1 MKKILL
7 LPLALLLI
15 SFWGCSGSE
24 VTKSNVLQET
34 TNKKTG
40 IVSELLEEARQNYVM
55 ALKKQ
60 ELNSINE
67 TVEYYESALRI
78 INNLSYYPG
87 IEKNEAYKELE
98 NSIIEDYK
106 SFIDGLSYLPEGVS
120 FAAYEE
126 WMRKAIPEI
135 ELSVK
140 DNEDTRPKLVI
151 PADIPLEVNSHVEQ
165 WLNYFTGK
173 GSDAM
178 RRWLSRSGKY
188 FPMMSQVF
196 KEEGLPLQLLY
207 LSMMESGLNPTA
219 RSWAS
224 AVGLWQFIK
233 STGSLYGLETDFY
246 FDERRDPVKSTY
258 AAAKHLKDLYNS
270 LGDWYL
276 ALAAYNC
283 GEGRVRRAI
292 SRANSYDY
300 WTVRKYLPKETK
312 NYVPIYIAV
321 SMIAMEPEKYGFT
334 DINYE
339 KPYEYDVY
347 TIDGAIDLG
356 YLATCAGTD
365 IQTLIDLNPELTQ
378 LSTPMNYPG
387 GYPLKIP
394 KGTIQMFAENV
405 KNIPESARRNYLVHT
420 VRKGETITRIANRY
434 GVSKYDLADA
444 NNITTKT
451 KLYAG
456 LKLKIPVM
464 VSNTSTDF
472 TENTDTQVASENSSD
487 EYVSPYASLL
497 KESDDKVKNDSTVE
511 VLIQNENDVASNDS
525 DNDEELKSEPI
536 SLQPEGTVPV
546 VYQVK
551 KNDSLL
557 GIADL
562 FNCRVSD
569 LRNWNSI
576 PYTRSIR
583 VGETLTVYVPEAQ
596 KDYYAGLNK
605 ITEQTN
611 KTISNNNS
619 EKASLVYHRIRKG
632 ESLNQIASSYGVT
645 IDQLKDWN
653 NISGNKIYVG
663 RKLKIYT
670 DGRDISTQHR
680 ELVNK
685 TSTNLY
691 KYKVRRGDSLSE
703 IADKFGVSIA
713 ELKKWNGL
721 KGNTIATG
729 KTLKIF
735 SSSTSSSYGDI
746 TTKNTA
752 NLTYYKVNPGETIG
766 QIAEKFK
773 VSTADIRNWNNLSGD
788 KIIAGSRLKI
798 YSNTS
803 VNDIEVE
810 PVGNINN
817 TAGTH
822 IIKKGET
829 ISSIAA
835 LYNISVDELKKLNNL
850 NDDNI
855 QAGGKLIVS
864 TENKNISS
872 TSKAKP
878 DFHIVQK
885 GETLFSISKAYNVPV
900 TRLKTINGL
909 SSSKIKVGDRLRLN

>member
-1 MKKILL
+1 MKKNLL
-7 LPLALLLI
+7 LPLAILI
-15 SFWGCSGSE
+15 LNFWGCSGSE
-24 VTKSNVLQET
+24 VTQTDIKKET
-34 TNKKTG
+34 TTIKTG

-106 SFIDGLSYLPEGVS
+106 NFIDGLSYLPEGVS
-120 FAAYEE
+120 FAAYDE
-126 WMRKAIPEI
+126 WMRKAVPEI
-135 ELSVK
+135 ELSLK
-140 DNEDTRPKLVI
+140 DDDTHPKLVI

-178 RRWLSRSGKY
+178 QRWLSRSGKY

-258 AAAKHLKDLYNS
+258 AAARHLKDLYNS
-270 LGDWYL
+270 LDDWYL

-292 SRANSYDY
+292 NRANSYDY
-300 WTVRKYLPKETK
+300 WTIRKYLPKETR

-334 DINYE
+334 NINYE
-339 KPYEYDVY
+339 KPFEYDVY

-356 YLATCAGTD
+356 YLATCANTD
-365 IQTLIDLNPELTQ
+365 LQTLIDLNPELTQ

-394 KGTIQMFAENV
+394 KGTIHQFAESI

-420 VRKGETITRIANRY
+420 VKKGETIAKIANRY
-434 GVSKYDLADA
+434 GVSKFDLADA

-464 VSNTSTDF
+464 VSYTQTDYA
-472 TENTDTQVASENSSD
+472 ENTDTQIALDNEND
-487 EYVSPYASLL
+487 EYVSPYASLI
-497 KESDDKVKNDSTVE
+497 KENSETSGNESIVE
-511 VLIQNENDVASNDS
+511 ELIQNESEFANNSNTV
-525 DNDEELKSEPI
+525 EEVKQES
-536 SLQPEGTVPV
+536 STLQPEGTVPV
-546 VYQVK
+546 KYQVK

-569 LRNWNSI
+569 IRNWNSI
-576 PYTRSIR
+576 PYTRSVK
-583 VGETLTVYVPEAQ
+583 VGESLTIFVPEDK
-596 KDYYAGLNK
+596 KDYYASLDK
-605 ITEQTN
+605 KSEITSRT
-611 KTISNNNS
+611 TSNTNS
-619 EKASLVYHRIRKG
+619 EKSALVYHRIQKG
-632 ESLNQIASSYGVT
+632 ETLNQIASSYGVT
-645 IDQLKDWN
+645 PDQLRDWN
-653 NISGNKIYVG
+653 DISGNKIYVG

-670 DGRDISTQHR
+670 DGRSSTKSKS
-680 ELVNK
+680 ELVSNA
-685 TSTNLY
+685 STNLY

-703 IADKFGVSIA
+703 IADKFGVTIA
-713 ELKKWNGL
+713 ELKKWNGI
-721 KGNTIATG
+721 KGNSIAAG

-735 SSSTSSSYGDI
+735 SSSSTSSYGDI
-746 TTKNTA
+746 TTKNSS

-773 VSTADIRNWNNLSGD
+773 VKISDIQNWNNLSSN

-798 YSNTS
+798 YSSTS
-803 VNDIEVE
+803 VNDIDVE
-810 PVGNINN
+810 PVKNSNN
-817 TAGTH
+817 SAGTH
-822 IIKKGET
+822 IIKRGET
-829 ISSIAA
+829 ISSIAN
-835 LYNISVDELKKLNNL
+835 LYNVSVSDLRKWNNL
-850 NDDNI
+850 DDDNI
-855 QAGGKLIVS
+855 RAGDKLIISSDNQNSVS
-864 TENKNISS
+864 T
-872 TSKAKP
+872 TKAKP
-878 DFHIVQK
+878 TFHIVQRN
-885 GETLFSISKAYNVPV
+885 ETLFSISKLYNIPV
-900 TRLKTINGL
+900 TRLKSLNGL
-909 SSSKIKVGDRLRLN
+909 TSSNIKVGERLRLN

>member
-7 LPLALLLI
+7 LPFALLILN
-15 SFWGCSGSE
+15 FWGCSGSE
-24 VTKSNVLQET
+24 VTQTELKQET
-34 TNKKTG
+34 NVSKTG

-67 TVEYYESALRI
+67 TVEFYESALRI

-98 NSIIEDYK
+98 NSIIDDYK
-106 SFIDGLSYLPEGVS
+106 NFIDGLSYLPEGVS
-120 FAAYEE
+120 FAAYDE
-126 WMRKAIPEI
+126 WMRKAVPEI
-135 ELSVK
+135 ELSLK
-140 DNEDTRPKLVI
+140 DDDTHPKLVI
-151 PADIPLEVNSHVEQ
+151 PADIPLEVNSYVEQ

-300 WTVRKYLPKETK
+300 WTVRKYLPKETR

-334 DINYE
+334 NINYE

-347 TIDGAIDLG
+347 TVEGAIDLG
-356 YLATCAGTD
+356 YLATCANTD
-365 IQTLIDLNPELTQ
+365 LQTLIDLNPELTQ

-394 KGTIQMFAENV
+394 RGTIQQFAENI

-420 VRKGETITRIANRY
+420 VRKGETITKIANRY
-434 GVSKYDLADA
+434 GVSKFDLADA

-464 VSNTSTDF
+464 VASTQTDY
-472 TENTDTQVASENSSD
+472 TENTDTQIASDNGND
-487 EYVSPYASLL
+487 EYISPYASLL
-497 KESDDKVKNDSTVE
+497 KNDSEKSSNEENTVE
-511 VLIQNENDVASNDS
+511 QLTQNENEIASNDV
-525 DNDEELKSEPI
+525 NTDEEIKQEASI
-536 SLQPEGTVPV
+536 LQPEGTVPV
-546 VYQVK
+546 TYQVK

-569 LRNWNSI
+569 IRNWNSI
-576 PYTRSIR
+576 PYTRSIK
-583 VGETLTVYVPEAQ
+583 VGETLTIFVPENQ
-596 KDYYAGLNK
+596 KDYYASLDK
-605 ITEQTN
+605 TTEITSKTN
-611 KTISNNNS
+611 SNNS
-619 EKASLVYHRIRKG
+619 EKSALVYHRIKKG
-632 ESLNQIASSYGVT
+632 ETLNQIASSYGVT
-645 IDQLKDWN
+645 TDQLRDWN
-653 NISGNKIYVG
+653 DINGNKIYVG

-670 DGRDISTQHR
+670 DGRAPNKSRT
-680 ELVNK
+680 ELVSN
-685 TSTNLY
+685 TSTNLF
-691 KYKVRRGDSLSE
+691 KYKVKRGDSLSE
-703 IADKFGVSIA
+703 IADKFGVSVA

-721 KGNTIATG
+721 KGNSIAAG

-735 SSSTSSSYGDI
+735 SSSSSSSYGDI
-746 TTKNTA
+746 TTKNSS

-773 VSTADIRNWNNLSGD
+773 VKISDIQNWNNLSGN

-798 YSNTS
+798 YSNAS
-803 VNDIEVE
+803 VNDIDVE
-810 PVGNINN
+810 PVRNSNN
-817 TAGTH
+817 SSGTH
-822 IIKKGET
+822 IIRKGET
-829 ISSIAA
+829 IISIAA
-835 LYNISVDELKKLNNL
+835 LYNISVSDLRKWNNL
-850 NDDNI
+850 TSDNI
-855 QAGGKLIVS
+855 QIGDKLIVS
-864 TENKNISS
+864 SENKNVT

-878 DFHIVQK
+878 DYHIVQK
-885 GETLFSISKAYNVPV
+885 GETLFSISKFYNVPV
-900 TRLKTINGL
+900 TRLKSLNGL
-909 SSSKIKVGDRLRLN
+909 TSSNIKVGERLRLN

>member
-7 LPLALLLI
+7 LPFALLILN
-15 SFWGCSGSE
+15 FGGCSGSE
-24 VTKSNVLQET
+24 VTQSEIKQEIKSS
-34 TNKKTG
+34 KTG
-40 IVSELLEEARQNYVM
+40 IVSELLEEARQNYVL

-106 SFIDGLSYLPEGVS
+106 NFIDGLSYLPEGVS
-120 FAAYEE
+120 FAAYDE
-126 WMRKAIPEI
+126 WMKKAVPEI
-135 ELSVK
+135 ELSIK
-140 DNEDTRPKLVI
+140 EDDTQPKLVI
-151 PADIPLEVNSHVEQ
+151 PADIPLEVNSYVEQ

-258 AAAKHLKDLYNS
+258 AAARHLKDLYNS

-300 WTVRKYLPKETK
+300 WTIRKYLPKETR

-321 SMIAMEPEKYGFT
+321 SIIAMDPEKYGFT
-334 DINYE
+334 NINYE

-347 TIDGAIDLG
+347 TIEGAIDLG

-365 IQTLIDLNPELTQ
+365 LQTLVDLNPELTQ

-394 KGTIQMFAENV
+394 RGTINQFAENI

-420 VRKGETITRIANRY
+420 VRKGETITKIANRY
-434 GVSKYDLADA
+434 GVSKFDLADA

-456 LKLKIPVM
+456 LKLKIPVL
-464 VSNTSTDF
+464 VNSTQSDF
-472 TENTDTQVASENSSD
+472 TENTDTEIASDNESD
-487 EYVSPYASLL
+487 DYVSPYVSLI
-497 KESDDKVKNDSTVE
+497 KETPDNNSEPTVE
-511 VLIQNENDVASNDS
+511 DLTQNNNDIASNDVNS
-525 DNDEELKSEPI
+525 EEEI
-536 SLQPEGTVPV
+536 QQEQTSLQPEGTAAVT
-546 VYQVK
+546 YKVK

-569 LRNWNSI
+569 IRNWNSI
-576 PYTRSIR
+576 PYTRSVK
-583 VGETLTVYVPEAQ
+583 VGETLTIYVPEAQ
-596 KDYYAGLNK
+596 KDYYASLDK
-605 ITEQTN
+605 TTEISSSNTN
-611 KTISNNNS
+611 SKNS
-619 EKASLVYHRIRKG
+619 ERSSLVYHKIRRG
-632 ESLNQIASSYGVT
+632 ETLNQIASAYGVT
-645 IDQLKDWN
+645 TNQLRDWN
-653 NISGNKIYVG
+653 DISGNKIYVG

-670 DGRDISTQHR
+670 DGRVKENKTN
-680 ELVNK
+680 LVNN
-685 TSTNLY
+685 TSTSIY
-691 KYKVRRGDSLSE
+691 KYKVKRGDSLGE
-703 IADKFGVSIA
+703 IAEKFGVSIA
-713 ELKKWNGL
+713 ELKKWNGI
-721 KGNTIATG
+721 KGNSIVAG

-746 TTKNTA
+746 TTKSNS

-773 VSTADIRNWNNLSGD
+773 VKISDIRNWNNIYGD

-798 YSNTS
+798 YSNVSAGDIDLES
-803 VNDIEVE
+803 VKNT
-810 PVGNINN
+810 NN
-817 TAGTH
+817 TIGTH
-822 IIKKGET
+822 IIRKGET

-835 LYNISVDELKKLNNL
+835 LYGVTIADLKKWNNL
-850 NDDNI
+850 NDDKI
-855 QAGGKLIVS
+855 QVGEKLVVS
-864 TENKNISS
+864 AENKNSATKTSS
-872 TSKAKP
+872 KP
-878 DFHIVQK
+878 DFHIVQR
-885 GETLFSISKAYNVPV
+885 GETLYSISKFYNIPV
-900 TRLKTINGL
+900 TRLKTLNGL
-909 SSSKIKVGDRLRLN
+909 RSSKIKVGEKLRLN

>member
-7 LPLALLLI
+7 LPFALLILN
-15 SFWGCSGSE
+15 FWGCSGSE
-24 VTKSNVLQET
+24 VTQSELKQET
-34 TNKKTG
+34 NVSKTG

-67 TVEYYESALRI
+67 TVEFYESALRI

-98 NSIIEDYK
+98 NSIIDDYK
-106 SFIDGLSYLPEGVS
+106 NFIDGLSYLPEGVS
-120 FAAYEE
+120 FAAYDE
-126 WMRKAIPEI
+126 WMRKAVPEI
-135 ELSVK
+135 ELSLK
-140 DNEDTRPKLVI
+140 DEDNHPKLVI
-151 PADIPLEVNSHVEQ
+151 PADIPLEVNSYVEQ

-300 WTVRKYLPKETK
+300 WTLRKYLPKETR

-334 DINYE
+334 NINYE

-347 TIDGAIDLG
+347 TVEGAIDLG
-356 YLATCAGTD
+356 YLATCANTD
-365 IQTLIDLNPELTQ
+365 LQTLIDLNPELTQ

-394 KGTIQMFAENV
+394 RGTIQQFAENI

-420 VRKGETITRIANRY
+420 VRKGETITKIANRY

-464 VSNTSTDF
+464 VTSTQTDY
-472 TENTDTQVASENSSD
+472 TENTDTQIASDNGND

-497 KESDDKVKNDSTVE
+497 KNDSESNNEENTVE
-511 VLIQNENDVASNDS
+511 QLKQNENELASNDV
-525 DNDEELKSEPI
+525 NTDEEIKQEASI
-536 SLQPEGTVPV
+536 LQPEGTVPV
-546 VYQVK
+546 TYQVK

-569 LRNWNSI
+569 IRNWNSI
-576 PYTRSIR
+576 PYTRSIK
-583 VGETLTVYVPEAQ
+583 VGETLTIFVPENQ
-596 KDYYAGLNK
+596 KDYYASLDK
-605 ITEQTN
+605 TTEITSKTN
-611 KTISNNNS
+611 SNNL
-619 EKASLVYHRIRKG
+619 EKSALVYHRIKKG
-632 ESLNQIASSYGVT
+632 ETLNQIASSYGVT
-645 IDQLKDWN
+645 TDQLKDWN
-653 NISGNKIYVG
+653 DINGNKIYVG

-670 DGRDISTQHR
+670 DGRNSNNPRT
-680 ELVNK
+680 ELVSN

-691 KYKVRRGDSLSE
+691 KYKVKRGDSLSE
-703 IADKFGVSIA
+703 IADKFGVSVA
-713 ELKKWNGL
+713 ELKKWNRL
-721 KGNTIATG
+721 KGNSIVAG

-735 SSSTSSSYGDI
+735 SSTTSSSYGDI
-746 TTKNTA
+746 TTKNSS

-773 VSTADIRNWNNLSGD
+773 VKISDIQNWNNLSGN

-798 YSNTS
+798 YSNTNLS
-803 VNDIEVE
+803 DIEVE
-810 PVGNINN
+810 SVRNSNN
-817 TAGTH
+817 ASGTH
-822 IIKKGET
+822 IIRRGET

-835 LYNISVDELKKLNNL
+835 LYNISVSDLKKWNNL
-850 NDDNI
+850 TDDNI
-855 QAGGKLIVS
+855 QIGDKLIVS
-864 TENKNISS
+864 SDNKNLV
-872 TSKAKP
+872 TKTKAKP
-878 DFHIVQK
+878 DYHIVQR
-885 GETLFSISKAYNVPV
+885 GETLFSISKFYNIPV
-900 TRLKTINGL
+900 TRLKSLNGL
-909 SSSKIKVGDRLRLN
+909 TSSNIKIGERLRLN

>member
-7 LPLALLLI
+7 LPFALLILN
-15 SFWGCSGSE
+15 FWGCSGSE
-24 VTKSNVLQET
+24 VTQTELKQET
-34 TNKKTG
+34 NVSKTG

-67 TVEYYESALRI
+67 TVEFYESALRI

-98 NSIIEDYK
+98 NSIIDDYK
-106 SFIDGLSYLPEGVS
+106 NFIDGLSYLPEGVS
-120 FAAYEE
+120 FAAYDE
-126 WMRKAIPEI
+126 WMRKAVPEI
-135 ELSVK
+135 ELSLK
-140 DNEDTRPKLVI
+140 DEDTHPKLVI
-151 PADIPLEVNSHVEQ
+151 PADIPLEVNSYVEQ
-165 WLNYFTGK
+165 WLSYFTGK

-258 AAAKHLKDLYNS
+258 AAARHLKDLYNS

-300 WTVRKYLPKETK
+300 WTVRKYLPKETR

-334 DINYE
+334 NINYE

-347 TIDGAIDLG
+347 TVEGAIDLG
-356 YLATCAGTD
+356 YLATCANTD
-365 IQTLIDLNPELTQ
+365 LQTLIDLNPELTQ

-394 KGTIQMFAENV
+394 RGTIQQFAENI

-420 VRKGETITRIANRY
+420 VRKGETITKIANRY
-434 GVSKYDLADA
+434 GVSKFDLADA

-464 VSNTSTDF
+464 VTSTQTDY
-472 TENTDTQVASENSSD
+472 TENTDTQIASDNGND

-497 KESDDKVKNDSTVE
+497 KNDSE
-511 VLIQNENDVASNDS
+511 NSSNEENTIEQLTQKENEIASNDV
-525 DNDEELKSEPI
+525 NTDEEIKQEDLI
-536 SLQPEGTVPV
+536 LQPEGTVPV
-546 VYQVK
+546 TYQVK

-569 LRNWNSI
+569 IRNWNSI
-576 PYTRSIR
+576 PYTRSIK
-583 VGETLTVYVPEAQ
+583 VGETLTIFVPENQ
-596 KDYYAGLNK
+596 KDYYASLDK
-605 ITEQTN
+605 TTEITSKTN
-611 KTISNNNS
+611 SNSS
-619 EKASLVYHRIRKG
+619 EKSALVYHLIRKG
-632 ESLNQIASSYGVT
+632 ETLNQIASSYGVT
-645 IDQLKDWN
+645 TDQLRDWN
-653 NISGNKIYVG
+653 DINGNKIYVG

-670 DGRDISTQHR
+670 DGRAPNKSRT
-680 ELVNK
+680 ELVSN

-691 KYKVRRGDSLSE
+691 KYKVKRGDSLSE
-703 IADKFGVSIA
+703 IADKFGVSVA

-721 KGNTIATG
+721 KGNSIAAG

-735 SSSTSSSYGDI
+735 SSSSSSSYGDI
-746 TTKNTA
+746 TTKNSS
-752 NLTYYKVNPGETIG
+752 NLTYYKVNPGESIG
-766 QIAEKFK
+766 QIADKFK
-773 VSTADIRNWNNLSGD
+773 VKISDIQNWNNLTGN

-798 YSNTS
+798 YSNAS
-803 VNDIEVE
+803 VNDIDVE
-810 PVGNINN
+810 PVRNSNN
-817 TAGTH
+817 SSGTH
-822 IIKKGET
+822 IIRKGET
-829 ISSIAA
+829 INSIAA
-835 LYNISVDELKKLNNL
+835 LYNISVSDLRKWNNL
-850 NDDNI
+850 TNDNI
-855 QAGGKLIVS
+855 QIGDKLIVS
-864 TENKNISS
+864 SEIKNVT
-872 TSKAKP
+872 TSKSKP
-878 DFHIVQK
+878 DYHIVQK
-885 GETLFSISKAYNVPV
+885 GETLFSISKFYNVPV
-900 TRLKTINGL
+900 TRLKSLNGL
-909 SSSKIKVGDRLRLN
+909 TSSNIKVGERLRLN

>member
-7 LPLALLLI
+7 LPFAFI
-15 SFWGCSGSE
+15 VINFWGCSGSE
-24 VTKSNVLQET
+24 VTQSDVKQET
-34 TNKKTG
+34 TISKIG

-106 SFIDGLSYLPEGVS
+106 NFIDGLSYLPEGVS
-120 FAAYEE
+120 FAAYDE
-126 WMRKAIPEI
+126 WMRKAVPEI

-140 DNEDTRPKLVI
+140 DEDTQPKLII
-151 PADIPLEVNSHVEQ
+151 PADIPLEVNSYVEQ

-300 WTVRKYLPKETK
+300 WTIRKYLPKETR

-347 TIDGAIDLG
+347 TLEGAIDLG
-356 YLATCAGTD
+356 YLATCANTD
-365 IQTLIDLNPELTQ
+365 LQTLIDLNPELTQ

-394 KGTIQMFAENV
+394 KGTINQFAENI
-405 KNIPESARRNYLVHT
+405 KNIPETARRNYLVHT
-420 VRKGETITRIANRY
+420 VRKGETITKIANRY

-464 VSNTSTDF
+464 VTNQQNDY
-472 TENTDTQVASENSSD
+472 TENSDTQVASDNGSD
-487 EYVSPYASLL
+487 DYVSPYASLI
-497 KESDDKVKNDSTVE
+497 KEDSEKSINETTVE
-511 VLIQNENDVASNDS
+511 NLSQNENDIASNDV
-525 DNDEELKSEPI
+525 NTDEEINQETS

-546 VYQVK
+546 TYQVK

-569 LRNWNSI
+569 IRNWNSI
-576 PYTRSIR
+576 PYTRSIK
-583 VGETLTVYVPEAQ
+583 VGETLTIFVPENQ
-596 KDYYAGLNK
+596 KDYYASLDK
-605 ITEQTN
+605 TTEITSKTN
-611 KTISNNNS
+611 SNIS
-619 EKASLVYHRIRKG
+619 EKSALVYHRIRKG
-632 ESLNQIASSYGVT
+632 ETLNQIASSYGVT
-645 IDQLKDWN
+645 TDQLRDWN
-653 NISGNKIYVG
+653 DINGNKIYVG

-670 DGRDISTQHR
+670 DGRTT
-680 ELVNK
+680 NK
-685 TSTNLY
+685 SKTEIVSYTSTNLY

-721 KGNTIATG
+721 KGNSIAAG

-735 SSSTSSSYGDI
+735 SSSSSSSYGDI
-746 TTKNTA
+746 TTKNSS

-773 VSTADIRNWNNLSGD
+773 VKISDIQNWNNLTGN
-788 KIIAGSRLKI
+788 KIMAGSRLKI

-803 VNDIEVE
+803 VNDIDVE
-810 PVGNINN
+810 RVRNS
-817 TAGTH
+817 ARSEGTH
-822 IIKKGET
+822 IIRKGET

-835 LYNISVDELKKLNNL
+835 MYNVSVSDLRKWNNL
-850 NDDNI
+850 EDDNI
-855 QAGGKLIVS
+855 QAGEKLVVS
-864 TENKNISS
+864 SDNKNIVAN
-872 TSKAKP
+872 SKSKP
-878 DFHIVQK
+878 DYHTVQK
-885 GETLFSISKAYNVPV
+885 GETLFSISKFYNIPV
-900 TRLKTINGL
+900 TRLKSLNGL
-909 SSSKIKVGDRLRLN
+909 TSSNIKVGDRLRLN